1 MIELPICLFEL
12 AFPRYGGYPNH
23 RIAQLDIEPSPGRT
37 IFDSPIKH
45 YFVE

>member
-12 AFPRYGGYPNH
+12 AFSRYLGYPIH
-23 RIAQLDIEPSPGRT
+23 RIAQIDTDPAPGRT

-45 YFVE
+45 CFVE